1 MNKFKL
7 ISIFICILF
16 IGIFIGIKANSYFE
30 QNEKKKEVKENSIY
44 ERIKADGNIIN
55 KSFKNDKLDPLI
67 TIAEKQ
73 SNFNIKLDGI
83 KEEGKV
89 VLINTY
95 TGEKVEFNNDGEGI
109 FSVNTSLETAKDYG
123 ILMNNKLIGSIKVI
137 DSFKNINI
145 EEVYNQSLKSISC
158 GL

>member
-7 ISIFICILF
+7 ISILIFIF
-16 IGIFIGIKANSYFE
+16 FTGIFVGIKANFYLG

-44 ERIKADGNIIN
+44 ERIKAEGNIIN

-83 KEEGKV
+83 KKDEKV

-95 TGEKVEFNNDGEGI
+95 TGEKVEFNTDGEGI
-109 FSVNTSLETAKDYG
+109 FSVDTSLETGKDYG
-123 ILMNNKLIGSIKVI
+123 ILMNNKLIGSIKII

-145 EEVYNQSLKSISC
+145 EEEYNQSLKSISC

>member
-1 MNKFKL
+1 MNKLKL

-16 IGIFIGIKANSYFE
+16 IGIFIGIKTNSYFE
-30 QNEKKKEVKENSIY
+30 QNEKNKEVKENSIY

-55 KSFKNDKLDPLI
+55 KSLKNDRLDPLI

-73 SNFNIKLDGI
+73 SNFNIKLYGI
-83 KEEGKV
+83 KEEDKV
-89 VLINTY
+89 ILINTY
-95 TGEKVEFNNDGEGI
+95 TGEKMEFNNDGEGN
-109 FSVNTSLETAKDYG
+109 FSVSTSLETSKDYG

>member
-7 ISIFICILF
+7 ISILICILF
-16 IGIFIGIKANSYFE
+16 IGIFIGIKANFYLG

-44 ERIKADGNIIN
+44 ERIKAEGNIIN

-83 KEEGKV
+83 KKDEKV
-89 VLINTY
+89 VLINKY
-95 TGEKVEFNNDGEGI
+95 TGEKVEFNTDGEGI
-109 FSVNTSLETAKDYG
+109 FSVDTSLETGKDYG
-123 ILMNNKLIGSIKVI
+123 ILMNNKLIGSIKII

>member
-7 ISIFICILF
+7 ISILICILF
-16 IGIFIGIKANSYFE
+16 IGIFIGIKANFYLE

-44 ERIKADGNIIN
+44 ERIKAEGNIIN

-67 TIAEKQ
+67 TIVEKQ

-83 KEEGKV
+83 KKDEKV

-95 TGEKVEFNNDGEGI
+95 TGEKVEFNTDGEGI
-109 FSVNTSLETAKDYG
+109 FSVDTSLETGKDYG